1 MKIPVSCNPHY
12 KCLFLNGFFFKFFY
26 LLIFR
31 ERGKEGEREG
41 EKHQRVVASHTLPT
55 GDLTH
60 NPGMCP
66 DWELNQQPFSSQSS
80 IQSTE
85 LHQPG
90 LKFKCLFLT
99 LLW

>member
-12 KCLFLNGFFFKFFY
+12 KCLFLNGFFFKIFY

-41 EKHQRVVASHTLPT
+41 EKHQRVVASCVPHTGELAC
-55 GDLTH
+55 

-66 DWELNQQPFSSQSS
+66 KGESSLGPFAS
-80 IQSTE
+80 
-85 LHQPG
+85 
-90 LKFKCLFLT
+90 
-99 LLW
+99 